1 MQSKFIMREYIRN
14 ITNVLNFY
22 DFQPLLFFWILSDL
36 FNNQVLWTDYEYWSQ
51 LGQPNTYWL
60 YMCYF
65 ITSLSI
71 IAFLNNL
78 KVLIRCV
85 SVYLLLYLFST
96 VRYVLSIYTEN
107 EGFVIEDFKSLFI
120 TSWYFTMW
128 VWILI
133 KLKKENLFKTI
144 NK

>member
-1 MQSKFIMREYIRN
+1 M
-14 ITNVLNFY
+14 LNFY

-36 FNNQVLWTDYEYWSQ
+36 FNNQVLYTNYDYWLE

-65 ITSLSI
+65 VASLSI
-71 IAFLNNL
+71 IIFLNNL

-85 SVYLLLYLFST
+85 SFYLLLYLFST
-96 VRYVLSIYTEN
+96 VRYLVSIYTDSN
-107 EGFVIEDFKSLFI
+107 GFLLEDFKALFI
-120 TSWYFTMW
+120 TTWYFSMW

-133 KLKKENLFKTI
+133 KLKKEKLHKILGNGQ
-144 NK
+144 

>member
-1 MQSKFIMREYIRN
+1 
-14 ITNVLNFY
+14 
-22 DFQPLLFFWILSDL
+22 
-36 FNNQVLWTDYEYWSQ
+36 
-51 LGQPNTYWL
+51 
-60 YMCYF
+60 MCYF

-96 VRYVLSIYTEN
+96 VRYILSIYTEN
-107 EGFVIEDFKSLFI
+107 EGFVIQDFKSLFI

-133 KLKKENLFKTI
+133 KLKKENLYKTI
-144 NK
+144 KR